1 MLTKANHCSVFESR
15 GFIDYFIF
23 FYTLIFISANFVGD
37 QTLQLFYFTCSSGTL
52 LIQLVFCGVI
62 FLTETVGYRKTNAI
76 IGYTAA
82 INLIIALFIYYVL
95 ALPIPEFWVKDDV
108 DTIENWQQFCIV
120 LMLTLSY
127 LLSAKAL
134 VKIGGFLR
142 VKLGKEWLLLRVT
155 LLLTCVIVLDMLA
168 LTPIFY
174 FVSGDSY
181 LALWKMLSL
190 VSVKIWLSMCCIPL
204 CYLLVR
210 YRTSIVHLR
219 FFSQPLP

>member
-1 MLTKANHCSVFESR
+1 MITSANSCTVFGKR

-37 QTLQLFYFTCSSGTL
+37 QSIQLFYFTCSSGTL

-62 FLTETVGYRKTNAI
+62 FLMETVGYRKTNTI

-82 INLIIALFIYYVL
+82 INLILALFIYYIV

-108 DTIENWQQFCIV
+108 DNVENWQQFLIV
-120 LMLTLSY
+120 LLLTLSY
-127 LLSAKAL
+127 LFSAKAL
-134 VKIGGFLR
+134 VKMGAALKVR
-142 VKLGKEWLLLRVT
+142 LGKDWLLLRVT
-155 LLLTCVIVLDMLA
+155 LLLMGVLAIDMMVLA
-168 LTPIFY
+168 PIFY
-174 FVSGDSY
+174 WVSSDSY

-190 VSVKIWLSMCCIPL
+190 VSVKIWLSLLSIPI

-210 YRTSIVHLR
+210 FRKRLLAI
-219 FFSQPLP
+219 